1 MRPLPISAHLANPR
15 RLLPVGAGLLL
26 AVLWPVTAYRVS
38 PVLLPAVLALCG
50 LAVVVLR
57 RPAAGVAA
65 VLALTPLQNL
75 TIGGVRPMNLVIPAI
90 AAGLVGLILLR
101 PYGAGA
107 RPRLPPEAGCACDG
121 PRRDWPRRSWRST
134 LPGRSTT

>member
-1 MRPLPISAHLANPR
+1 M
-15 RLLPVGAGLLL
+15 GAGVLL

-75 TIGGVRPMNLVIPAI
+75 TIGGVRPMNLVIPAV

-101 PYGAGA
+101 PAEPK
-107 RPRLPPEAGCACDG
+107 RSQWSSPRS
-121 PRRDWPRRSWRST
+121 PRRCWRSIP
-134 LPGRSTT
+134 PGRSTT

>member
-15 RLLPVGAGLLL
+15 RLLLVGAGLLL

-57 RPAAGVAA
+57 RPAAGS
-65 VLALTPLQNL
+65 
-75 TIGGVRPMNLVIPAI
+75 
-90 AAGLVGLILLR
+90 
-101 PYGAGA
+101 
-107 RPRLPPEAGCACDG
+107 
-121 PRRDWPRRSWRST
+121 RRSSR
-134 LPGRSTT
+134 